1 MQGEQNFEAENAIRS
16 GLFRLLGDYENRS
29 LGHDVGEA
37 GRQQQVSNWD
47 GVVFRLGDYQ
57 LTCRIDQ
64 VEEIIAFPPFYPVP
78 GTKEWLLGLANVRG
92 NLAPVS
98 DLGWYLF
105 GSRTPVTARTRLILT
120 RLQGRLAGLVVDEVF
135 GQRHFHT
142 DDLEDDSGW
151 NDTVLK
157 GLVRQNF
164 PSGEQS
170 WGVFRIDELQ
180 RRLDF
185 MDGSREQ

>member
-1 MQGEQNFEAENAIRS
+1 MQGEQNFEGKNGISA
-16 GLFRLLGDYENRS
+16 GLFQLLGDYEHRS

-37 GRQQQVSNWD
+37 GRQQQASNWD
-47 GVVFRLGDYQ
+47 GVVFRLGDYH

-64 VEEIIAFPPFYPVP
+64 IEEIIAFPPFYPVP

-98 DLGWYLF
+98 DLGWHLF

-120 RLQGRLAGLVVDEVF
+120 KLQGRLAGLVVDEVF

-142 DDLEDDSGW
+142 DDLEDDPGW
-151 NDTVLK
+151 SDTVLE
-157 GLVRQNF
+157 GLVHQNF
-164 PSGEQS
+164 PSGEQN

-180 RRLDF
+180 RRKDF
-185 MDGSREQ
+185 MDGSREE

>member
-1 MQGEQNFEAENAIRS
+1 MQGEQHSEAETGIS
-16 GLFRLLGDYENRS
+16 SELFKLLGDYENRS

-37 GRQQQVSNWD
+37 GRQQQASNWD

-78 GTKEWLLGLANVRG
+78 GTKDWLLGIANVRG

-98 DLGWYLF
+98 DLGWFLF

-142 DDLEDDSGW
+142 DDLEDDTGW
-151 NDTVLK
+151 NDTELE

-164 PSGEQS
+164 PSGEQH
-170 WGVFRIDELQ
+170 WGVLRIDELQ
-180 RRLDF
+180 KRIDF

>member
-1 MQGEQNFEAENAIRS
+1 MKGDQINDITAGS
-16 GLFRLLGDYENRS
+16 GGGLLAVLIDYEKRS
-29 LGHDVGEA
+29 AGHDVGEA
-37 GRQQQVSNWD
+37 SRQQQISNWD
-47 GVVFRLGDYQ
+47 GVVFRLGDYF

-64 VEEIIAFPPFYPVP
+64 VEEIIAFPPYYPVP
-78 GTKEWLLGLANVRG
+78 GTKEWLLGVANVRG

-120 RLQGRLAGLVVDEVF
+120 TLQGRLAGLVVDEVF

-142 DDLEDDSGW
+142 DDLTESGDWDD
-151 NDTVLK
+151 TELK
-157 GLVRQNF
+157 GLADHEF
-164 PSGEQS
+164 PTSEHN
-170 WGVFRIDELQ
+170 WGVFRVDELQ

-185 MDGSREQ
+185 MDGAKNQ